1 MNEVFLPS
9 TSLGGIGLD
18 HSKGVVAGSGQN
30 ENHKHLKEW
39 KYE

>member
-1 MNEVFLPS
+1 MKSLPTFNFS
-9 TSLGGIGLD
+9 RGIGLD